1 MATRARSR
9 RTTAR
14 SVRSHL
20 IAFAFGVAAPIL
32 IFAALVL
39 AQFTASVRD
48 TNAERV
54 LHDAERVSTAVDRQ
68 VDAMLTA
75 LDVLSTSPLLETG
88 DFGAFHQRVQVALAG
103 TPLHVFL
110 LDRDMQQQLNTR
122 VPWGTPLGKT
132 SDPRS
137 AETVFRTGRP
147 LISDV
152 FFGTVA
158 QNPVITVLN
167 PVKIDDEVRYVLGIS
182 RDARSLQTA
191 LTEQADDSRMNVAV
205 VDRNRSLIVRTELSG
220 TPSDAEIPA
229 VIANRLQGFEGAFV
243 FETDDARRL
252 LYAYRSSALTGWTSI
267 VWVAV
272 SDIEEPLRRAWITF
286 LIGGAGLVAVSLLLA
301 MSFGKRLGGPIR
313 AIAHRAKIVGRGE
326 TVQPLNSTLREANDV
341 AAALADASVRRM
353 EQEQQL
359 RLILRELAHR
369 SKNLLAIIQSIA
381 RQTADQADDMK
392 DFNTRFTARLRSLA
406 HSQDLL
412 VNQNWRGVN
421 LRELVVSQL
430 APFIESEARLDIIGP
445 EAELK
450 PDAVQNIGLA
460 LHELATN
467 ASKYGAL
474 SRPTGK
480 VTIDWQPVRTNGA
493 DELRLRWQESGGPTV
508 KPPVRK
514 GFGRVVI
521 EDLVST
527 TLNGRVKLDYDREGL
542 RWSVWLP
549 ASLLLS
555 LPEEAPPDEPILS
568 TEGSS
573 A

>member
-1 MATRARSR
+1 
-9 RTTAR
+9 
-14 SVRSHL
+14 
-20 IAFAFGVAAPIL
+20 
-32 IFAALVL
+32 
-39 AQFTASVRD
+39 
-48 TNAERV
+48 
-54 LHDAERVSTAVDRQ
+54 
-68 VDAMLTA
+68 
-75 LDVLSTSPLLETG
+75 
-88 DFGAFHQRVQVALAG
+88 
-103 TPLHVFL
+103 
-110 LDRDMQQQLNTR
+110 
-122 VPWGTPLGKT
+122 
-132 SDPRS
+132 
-137 AETVFRTGRP
+137 
-147 LISDV
+147 
-152 FFGTVA
+152 TVA

-412 VNQNWRGVN
+412 VNPHSRGVN

-430 APFIESEARLDIIGP
+430 APLLESEARLDIIG
-445 EAELK
+445 
-450 PDAVQNIGLA
+450 
-460 LHELATN
+460 
-467 ASKYGAL
+467 
-474 SRPTGK
+474 
-480 VTIDWQPVRTNGA
+480 
-493 DELRLRWQESGGPTV
+493 
-508 KPPVRK
+508 
-514 GFGRVVI
+514 
-521 EDLVST
+521 
-527 TLNGRVKLDYDREGL
+527 
-542 RWSVWLP
+542 
-549 ASLLLS
+549 
-555 LPEEAPPDEPILS
+555 
-568 TEGSS
+568 
-573 A
+573 